1 MKFNVAILI
10 LRVGLSAAFG
20 VFNGAI
26 AALANDAPRGSQ
38 LSLKQLRV
46 DDTIRSLLSH
56 PAFAGFARLL
66 LPWDDRPYDE
76 KTSLRD
82 IASFLPYHSHVEP
95 DVVVSSLNRLI
106 VDVQSGKPVF
116 YDIYSNL
123 EKQREPSLKDT
134 GLFFV
139 RGNPGAPFAIV
150 APGGGFHYVGSVHE
164 GFPHAKEISKRGYNA
179 FVLKYRAGQG
189 GSVATRD
196 LAAAIAYVFAHA
208 DTLGVSAHGYSLWGS
223 SAGARMAASIG
234 SHGTAA
240 FGAARL
246 PKPSAIVIAY
256 TGHADIGR
264 DEPPTFVVGGDRD
277 SIAPP
282 SSMERRVNRLRR
294 AGTPVEYRTYA
305 GLGHGF
311 GLGVGTSAEGWIAEA
326 IRFWTGHIPSKG
338 ARDRQSRGD
347 Q

>member
-1 MKFNVAILI
+1 VKLNVALLI
-10 LRVGLSAAFG
+10 LSVGLRTAFG
-20 VFNGAI
+20 VFDGAI
-26 AALANDAPRGSQ
+26 SAPVSDAPRGSQ
-38 LSLKQLRV
+38 LSLKPLRV
-46 DDTIRSLLSH
+46 DDTIGALLSH

-76 KTSLRD
+76 TTSLRD

-95 DVVVSSLNRLI
+95 GVIVSSLNRLI
-106 VDVQSGKPVF
+106 ADVQSGKTVF
-116 YDIYSNL
+116 YDIYSNV
-123 EKQREPSLKDT
+123 EKQRELSLKDT
-134 GLFFV
+134 GLFLV

-164 GFPHAKEISKRGYNA
+164 GFPHAVEISKRGYNA

-196 LAAAIAYVFAHA
+196 LAAAVAYVFAHA
-208 DTLGVSAHGYSLWGS
+208 DTLDVSTHGYSLWGS

-246 PKPSAIVIAY
+246 PKPSAVVIAY
-256 TGHADIGR
+256 TGHADIGP
-264 DEPPTFVVGGDRD
+264 DEPPTFVVGGGRD

-326 IRFWTGHIPSKG
+326 IRFWTGHITSEG